1 MRKSQRWL
9 LIALIALFSTNSALA
24 DVIKREMRS
33 VWIAT
38 VANIDWPK
46 TKGNSQS
53 VIQSQKDDLIDY
65 IDRMDAM
72 NINTICFQVRSM
84 CDAMYKSSYEPWSSY
99 LTGTRGKDPGWDP
112 LQFMV
117 DECHKRGIEVYAWVN
132 PYRWS
137 STGTT
142 STWNTDFDTE
152 VKNKGWLLTNGT
164 FTVLNPAFDET
175 RQHIVN
181 VCKEIITNYSVEGMI
196 FDDYFYPVGGMSEN
210 SSAPDYQLWKDSG
223 TSLSIGDWRRE
234 NVDKMVADVYNMVQ
248 ETRPEVRFGIAP
260 PGTAGESASK
270 YGLSIWKNGYDTQ
283 YTSLYSDPLS
293 WMSKGI
299 VDYVSPQIYWHND
312 HRLAPFGTIAKW
324 WYSLAKH
331 FGNCHCNI
339 SVNIYDLAQSMGYQA
354 ELGNTQAHWDEH
366 VRLVK
371 QSREFAAEYGLNA
384 FGSNFYSITY
394 FRGTFAEH
402 ADYVATNCFPQKAL
416 VPVVD
421 WKTAPSYS
429 AVANL
434 LRNGNTLSWTGI
446 KDGLSTIRYTVYAVP
461 MSLSRDAATT
471 DDGLNGEYLLDITYA
486 PSYDIPTDKQT
497 GYWYAVCV
505 YDGYGNEHP
514 AAIVGYPEGN
524 SDKVTL
530 LSPINGAK
538 ATWEQEF
545 AWTAIDNG
553 TYNLYIGTDKNGNIA
568 KHAVTGLTSNST
580 TIDLSEI
587 ADFTDNSTY
596 YWKVVS
602 YQPNKLEAT
611 SEVASFTS
619 PARQLATPPTLVAP
633 DNGADIENEVDF
645 VWSSNDDN
653 ITSFVVQVSSN
664 NEFGES
670 TTKSFSATANQS
682 LTIPAS
688 TIGLGTY
695 YWQVIGKGKRC
706 LDTPSD
712 ARSFTITN
720 TGVGFYEPG
729 YEIKYDT
736 GTYPAVDNLELKSL
750 WMRTNDYQ
758 NIVFAGSG
766 TYNRSIVAVGDYVYI
781 TGRTE
786 NSATATAFLEKY
798 SALTGEHI
806 GRLTLGKNASVGFYP
821 CNNVMK
827 DSDGEVFISNLTIT
841 NDTPLFIH
849 HVNLETGETTEVAQ
863 LTATKYPSGR
873 FDHVA
878 IIGQGTKGNFSVFAV
893 AKDTGHIFRWTISNG
908 NATEEMATATAF
920 YPTSATSFGLA
931 PQIIPV
937 STTDIF
943 IDGAS
948 TALTRYSFP
957 GAQRTGSFL
966 ANTSVAPESTIN
978 SGATI
983 FPLGNAKVVIYAN
996 GDHSTT
1002 PSHSFK
1008 AVITDSDISFT
1019 QMKELWTLTQYGF
1032 GTVNSATFQADAD
1045 HIVVAPNKVRFY
1057 LFVPGNGICAYEIC
1071 DTSMSEIDDITTDN
1085 NAPIEFY
1092 NLQGVKVNANH
1103 LSSGI
1108 YIKKQGNK
1116 TTKILIR

>member
-1 MRKSQRWL
+1 M
-9 LIALIALFSTNSALA
+9 
-24 DVIKREMRS
+24 
-33 VWIAT
+33 
-38 VANIDWPK
+38 
-46 TKGNSQS
+46 
-53 VIQSQKDDLIDY
+53 
-65 IDRMDAM
+65 
-72 NINTICFQVRSM
+72 
-84 CDAMYKSSYEPWSSY
+84 
-99 LTGTRGKDPGWDP
+99 
-112 LQFMV
+112 
-117 DECHKRGIEVYAWVN
+117 
-132 PYRWS
+132 
-137 STGTT
+137 
-142 STWNTDFDTE
+142 
-152 VKNKGWLLTNGT
+152 
-164 FTVLNPAFDET
+164 
-175 RQHIVN
+175 
-181 VCKEIITNYSVEGMI
+181 
-196 FDDYFYPVGGMSEN
+196 
-210 SSAPDYQLWKDSG
+210 
-223 TSLSIGDWRRE
+223 
-234 NVDKMVADVYNMVQ
+234 
-248 ETRPEVRFGIAP
+248 
-260 PGTAGESASK
+260 
-270 YGLSIWKNGYDTQ
+270 
-283 YTSLYSDPLS
+283 
-293 WMSKGI
+293 
-299 VDYVSPQIYWHND
+299 
-312 HRLAPFGTIAKW
+312 
-324 WYSLAKH
+324 
-331 FGNCHCNI
+331 
-339 SVNIYDLAQSMGYQA
+339 
-354 ELGNTQAHWDEH
+354 
-366 VRLVK
+366 
-371 QSREFAAEYGLNA
+371 
-384 FGSNFYSITY
+384 
-394 FRGTFAEH
+394 
-402 ADYVATNCFPQKAL
+402 
-416 VPVVD
+416 
-421 WKTAPSYS
+421 
-429 AVANL
+429 
-434 LRNGNTLSWTGI
+434 
-446 KDGLSTIRYTVYAVP
+446 
-461 MSLSRDAATT
+461 
-471 DDGLNGEYLLDITYA
+471 
-486 PSYDIPTDKQT
+486 
-497 GYWYAVCV
+497 
-505 YDGYGNEHP
+505 
-514 AAIVGYPEGN
+514 
-524 SDKVTL
+524 
-530 LSPINGAK
+530 
-538 ATWEQEF
+538 
-545 AWTAIDNG
+545 
-553 TYNLYIGTDKNGNIA
+553 
-568 KHAVTGLTSNST
+568 
-580 TIDLSEI
+580 
-587 ADFTDNSTY
+587 
-596 YWKVVS
+596 
-602 YQPNKLEAT
+602 
-611 SEVASFTS
+611 
-619 PARQLATPPTLVAP
+619 
-633 DNGADIENEVDF
+633 
-645 VWSSNDDN
+645 
-653 ITSFVVQVSSN
+653 
-664 NEFGES
+664 
-670 TTKSFSATANQS
+670 
-682 LTIPAS
+682 
-688 TIGLGTY
+688 GTY

-966 ANTSVAPESTIN
+966 ANTSVAPESTVN

-1019 QMKELWTLTQYGF
+1019 QMKELWTLPQYGF